1 MNLPHGL
8 NCKLLKSVTILF
20 EIYKHF
26 KREYKPYELIKDS
39 RNPTVWIVILSYY
52 EWTTLIR
59 QILMK

>member
-26 KREYKPYELIKDS
+26 KRESKPYELIKDS